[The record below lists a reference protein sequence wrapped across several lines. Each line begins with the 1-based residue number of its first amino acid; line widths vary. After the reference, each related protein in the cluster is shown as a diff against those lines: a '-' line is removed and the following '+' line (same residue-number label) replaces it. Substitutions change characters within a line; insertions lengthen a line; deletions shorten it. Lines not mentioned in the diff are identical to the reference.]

1 MLSTRASNP
10 SESPGPWDSEVYCSL
25 RGTRLGNF
33 ASRILFLRGVYA
45 IEDFMVV
52 NKFDLELLIA
62 TNEEL
67 ETYVSSVLSQVE
79 RKFRVRPVGG
89 EDKRRAIL

>member
-1 MLSTRASNP
+1 
-10 SESPGPWDSEVYCSL
+10 
-25 RGTRLGNF
+25 
-33 ASRILFLRGVYA
+33 
-45 IEDFMVV
+45 MVV

-79 RKFRVRPVGG
+79 RKFTVRPVGG
-89 EDKRRAIL
+89 KRQTPSDPLKVCRLP